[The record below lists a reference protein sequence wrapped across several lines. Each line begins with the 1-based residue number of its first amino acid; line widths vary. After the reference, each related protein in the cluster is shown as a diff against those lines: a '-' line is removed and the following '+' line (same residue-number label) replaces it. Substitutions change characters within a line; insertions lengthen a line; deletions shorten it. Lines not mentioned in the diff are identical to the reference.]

1 MSATTAFALFPKLP
15 PELRQ
20 MVWAIALPSWLLLDP
35 LHPLMFTTRESRQA
49 VLKHCEL
56 PPDSSDSDSF
66 WHNLGRPGRK
76 FILLNEIPD
85 TFGLQYHVPEQTWS
99 RLRESMTVLAVD
111 PFIQYPTCPVPQ
123 MIWPHVGASVLG
135 QAKRLAYE
143 ASKFR
148 NLQHIL
154 LFQRAGFEAHVQ
166 EFATQLRAEIE
177 VCFVAWIFAVD
188 GVLECPL
195 SCVPVLVLP
204 HVPRISCLS
213 YECSKRED
221 AGPAMKRE
229 LLSYR
234 A

>member
-1 MSATTAFALFPKLP
+1 
-15 PELRQ
+15 
-20 MVWAIALPSWLLLDP
+20 
-35 LHPLMFTTRESRQA
+35 
-49 VLKHCEL
+49 
-56 PPDSSDSDSF
+56 
-66 WHNLGRPGRK
+66 
-76 FILLNEIPD
+76 
-85 TFGLQYHVPEQTWS
+85 
-99 RLRESMTVLAVD
+99 MTVLAVD

-123 MIWPHVGASVLG
+123 MIWPHVGASVPG

-143 ASKFR
+143 ALKFR

-154 LFQRAGFEAHVQ
+154 LFQRVGFEAHVQ

-177 VCFVAWIFAVD
+177 VCFVALIFAVD

-195 SCVPVLVLP
+195 SCVAVLVLP